1 MLYVLGLL
9 LVEFVEKLAR
19 NLEMK
24 KTKKKTNK
32 LSEVETESQ
41 KETKREQKKYST
53 NKLFFFFLLV
63 GNTIFNYST
72 FAIQP

>member
-19 NLEMK
+19 NLDMT